1 MRGLI
6 GSVLVAALLGSFTEA
21 AAQLPPEIM
30 ADRHLVQAERL
41 MKEKDFKAA
50 LEAMEKIVAL
60 QKKHDLKLPDE
71 FHFKYAQI
79 AMSAGL
85 LDAAID
91 AVSRYLVAAGR
102 TGKFYREALELL
114 DQAEKKQAEILEEA
128 AKKQA
133 ERDKAQA
140 KAHEHLAEAE
150 RLVAEKKYKAA
161 TDLVK
166 KLLNL
171 RKEHDLT
178 LRDEFHFVHA
188 RAAFSEGR
196 IKAAMDAANRYL
208 SAAGPSGQYSGE
220 AQELLA
226 EVRAPILPEMAV
238 IPGGSFRMGCVSGLD
253 CRDDEKLVHRVRV
266 ASFELSKYEVT
277 FEEYDRF
284 IAATGRRS
292 PGDQGWGRGRRPVID
307 VSWDDAV
314 AYTKW
319 LSEQTG
325 ERYRLPSEAEWEYAA
340 RAGSTTKY
348 HFGNDESQLCRYG
361 NHADTS
367 TDFDWRNMACS
378 DGVGKR
384 TATVGSYQPNAFELH
399 DMHGNLWEWVQDCWN
414 DTYQGA
420 PADGTTWT
428 IGDCER
434 RVLRGGS
441 WLFRPGDLRAADRSW
456 DSSGV
461 RYSYIGFRVAR
472 TLTP

>member
-1 MRGLI
+1 MRGVV
-6 GSVLVAALLGSFTEA
+6 GSVLVAVLLGSFTEA

-60 QKKHDLKLPDE
+60 QKEHDLKLPDE

-85 LDAAID
+85 HDAAID

-114 DQAEKKQAEILEEA
+114 DQAEQ
-128 AKKQA
+128 KQA
-133 ERDKAQA
+133 ERDKIQA
-140 KAHEHLAEAE
+140 GADEKVAEAE
-150 RLVAEKKYKAA
+150 RLIAEKNEKAA
-161 TDLVK
+161 ADLVNQ
-166 KLLNL
+166 LLDL

-208 SAAGPSGQYSGE
+208 SAAGPSGQYYGE

-226 EVRAPILPEMAV
+226 EAEQLQMPILPEMVV
-238 IPGGSFRMGCVSGLD
+238 ISGGSFRMGCVSGLD

-284 IAATGRRS
+284 IAATGRIS
-292 PGDQGWGRGRRPVID
+292 PKDRGWGRGRRPVID
-307 VSWDDAV
+307 VSWEDAV

-367 TDFDWRNMACS
+367 TDFDWRNTACS

-420 PADGTTWT
+420 PADGTAWT
-428 IGDCER
+428 SGDCER

-441 WLFRPGDLRAADRSW
+441 WSDFPGYLRAANRLRFTTGERS
-456 DSSGV
+456 DSN
-461 RYSYIGFRVAR
+461 GFRVAR

>member
-1 MRGLI
+1 MRGVV
-6 GSVLVAALLGSFTEA
+6 GSVLIAVSLGSFTEA

-30 ADRHLVQAERL
+30 ADRYLVQAERL
-41 MKEKDFKAA
+41 MNEKDYKAA

-60 QKKHDLKLPDE
+60 QKEHDLKLPDE

-85 LDAAID
+85 LEAAID

-114 DQAEKKQAEILEEA
+114 DQAEQKQAEPI
-128 AKKQA
+128 QM
-133 ERDKAQA
+133 
-140 KAHEHLAEAE
+140 
-150 RLVAEKKYKAA
+150 
-161 TDLVK
+161 
-166 KLLNL
+166 
-171 RKEHDLT
+171 
-178 LRDEFHFVHA
+178 
-188 RAAFSEGR
+188 S
-196 IKAAMDAANRYL
+196 
-208 SAAGPSGQYSGE
+208 
-220 AQELLA
+220 
-226 EVRAPILPEMAV
+226 ILPEMV
-238 IPGGSFRMGCVSGLD
+238 MIPGGSFRMGCVSGLN
-253 CRDDEKLVHRVRV
+253 CQDDEKPVHEVRV

-284 IAATGRRS
+284 TAATSGRS
-292 PGDQGWGRGRRPVID
+292 PNDKGWGRGRRPVIY
-307 VSWDDAV
+307 VSWIDAV

-348 HFGNDESQLCRYG
+348 GWGNDIGHNRANCDGCGSQW
-361 NHADTS
+361 D
-367 TDFDWRNMACS
+367 DE
-378 DGVGKR
+378 K
-384 TATVGSYQPNAFELH
+384 TAPVGSFNPNAFGLH

-414 DTYQGA
+414 DSYQGA
-420 PADGTTWT
+420 PADGTAWT

-441 WLFRPGDLRAADRSW
+441 WSSQPGLLRAADRGR
-456 DSSGV
+456 DSTGR
-461 RYSYIGFRVAR
+461 RYIDDRFRVAR

>member
-1 MRGLI
+1 MRGVV
-6 GSVLVAALLGSFTEA
+6 GSVLIAVSLGSFTEA

-30 ADRHLVQAERL
+30 ADRYLVQAERL

-60 QKKHDLKLPDE
+60 QKEHDLKLPDG

-114 DQAEKKQAEILEEA
+114 DQAEKKQAEPI
-128 AKKQA
+128 QM
-133 ERDKAQA
+133 
-140 KAHEHLAEAE
+140 
-150 RLVAEKKYKAA
+150 
-161 TDLVK
+161 
-166 KLLNL
+166 
-171 RKEHDLT
+171 
-178 LRDEFHFVHA
+178 
-188 RAAFSEGR
+188 S
-196 IKAAMDAANRYL
+196 
-208 SAAGPSGQYSGE
+208 
-220 AQELLA
+220 
-226 EVRAPILPEMAV
+226 ILPEMVA
-238 IPGGSFRMGCVSGLD
+238 IPGGSFRMGCVSGLN
-253 CRDDEKLVHRVRV
+253 CRDDEKPVHRVRV

-292 PGDQGWGRGRRPVID
+292 PKDEGWGRGRRPVIN

-348 HFGNDESQLCRYG
+348 GWGNDIGHNRANCDGCGSQ
-361 NHADTS
+361 
-367 TDFDWRNMACS
+367 W
-378 DGVGKR
+378 VEK
-384 TATVGSYQPNAFELH
+384 TAPVGSFNPNAFGLH

-414 DTYQGA
+414 GSYQGA
-420 PADGTTWT
+420 PADGSAWT
-428 IGDCER
+428 SGDCER

-441 WLFRPGDLRAADRSW
+441 WLEQPTRRPPRGLPLQGSPPAD
-456 DSSGV
+456 GHGN
-461 RYSYIGFRVAR
+461 GFRVAR